1 MQKLWIFL
9 LMIKFVSYLK
19 VGAPRFDGELLH
31 ACDQA
36 VTGFITYA
44 SVLRVCFWQLLASPG
59 KVSNWKS

>member
-1 MQKLWIFL
+1 
-9 LMIKFVSYLK
+9 MIKFVSFLK